1 MNTHNIKISINE
13 NQNIENQ
20 KVDIQEKINN
30 FEKNIEEL
38 TTLKEKITYDLTEIK
53 NEFERISNIPN
64 YKLVNNNNS
73 IKNEH
78 VIRHDIYADVYVSGQ
93 LSELLNLQKKQ
104 LYRKSDIILNMIN
117 YIKKE
122 KLIYFAGYFVV
133 NIDLQ
138 KIFPQNGDYYG
149 KRDKFFKLTNI
160 YKLLDPHFT
169 SKC

>member
-30 FEKNIEEL
+30 FEKNMEEL

-93 LSELLNLQKKQ
+93 LSELLKLQKKQ

>member
-30 FEKNIEEL
+30 FEKNMEEL

-93 LSELLNLQKKQ
+93 LSELLKLQKKQ

-169 SKC
+169 SKY

>member
-13 NQNIENQ
+13 NQNIEKQ

-38 TTLKEKITYDLTEIK
+38 TTLKEKITYNLTEIK

-78 VIRHDIYADVYVSGQ
+78 VIRHDIYADVYVSDQ
-93 LSELLNLQKKQ
+93 LSELLKLQKKQ
-104 LYRKSDIILNMIN
+104 LYRKSDIILNMVN

-169 SKC
+169 SKY

>member
-38 TTLKEKITYDLTEIK
+38 TTLKEKFTYDLTEIK

-93 LSELLNLQKKQ
+93 LSDLLKLQKKQ

-169 SKC
+169 SKY

>member
-30 FEKNIEEL
+30 FEKNMEEL

-93 LSELLNLQKKQ
+93 LSDLLKLQKKQ

>member
-78 VIRHDIYADVYVSGQ
+78 VIRYDIYADVYVSGQ

>member
-38 TTLKEKITYDLTEIK
+38 TTLKEKITYNLTEIK

>member
-30 FEKNIEEL
+30 FEKNMEEL

-169 SKC
+169 SKY

>member
-53 NEFERISNIPN
+53 NEFERISNINN

-78 VIRHDIYADVYVSGQ
+78 VIRHDIYADVFVSDK
-93 LSELLNLQKKQ
+93 LSELLKLQKKL

-160 YKLLDPHFT
+160 YKLLEPHFT
-169 SKC
+169 SKY

>member
-53 NEFERISNIPN
+53 NEFERISNINN

-78 VIRHDIYADVYVSGQ
+78 VIRHDIYADVFVSDK
-93 LSELLNLQKKQ
+93 LSELLKLQKKL

>member
-93 LSELLNLQKKQ
+93 LSDLLKLQKKQ

-169 SKC
+169 SKY

>member
-13 NQNIENQ
+13 NQNIEEQ
-20 KVDIQEKINN
+20 KLDIQEKINN

-38 TTLKEKITYDLTEIK
+38 TTLKEKITYNLTEIK

-160 YKLLDPHFT
+160 YKLLALHFT
-169 SKC
+169 SKY

>member
-78 VIRHDIYADVYVSGQ
+78 VIRHDIYADVFVSDK
-93 LSELLNLQKKQ
+93 LSELLKLQKKQ

-160 YKLLDPHFT
+160 YKLLEPHFT
-169 SKC
+169 SKY

>member
-13 NQNIENQ
+13 NQNIEEQ
-20 KVDIQEKINN
+20 KLDIQEKINN

-38 TTLKEKITYDLTEIK
+38 TTLKEKITYNLTEIK

-160 YKLLDPHFT
+160 YKLLAPHFT
-169 SKC
+169 SKY

>member
-30 FEKNIEEL
+30 FEKNMEEL

>member
-160 YKLLDPHFT
+160 YKLLEPHFT
-169 SKC
+169 SKY

>member
-93 LSELLNLQKKQ
+93 LSELLKLQKKQ

>member
-1 MNTHNIKISINE
+1 MNTHNIKISIN
-13 NQNIENQ
+13 ENQ

>member
-93 LSELLNLQKKQ
+93 LSELLKLQKKQ

-169 SKC
+169 SKY

>member
-38 TTLKEKITYDLTEIK
+38 TTLKEKITYNLTEIK

-93 LSELLNLQKKQ
+93 LSELLKLQKKQ

>member
-13 NQNIENQ
+13 NQNIEEQ
-20 KVDIQEKINN
+20 KLDIQEKINK
-30 FEKNIEEL
+30 FEKNMEEL

-93 LSELLNLQKKQ
+93 LSDLLKLQKKQ

-169 SKC
+169 SKY

>member
-64 YKLVNNNNS
+64 YKLVNNKNS

-93 LSELLNLQKKQ
+93 LSELLKLQKKQ

>member
-13 NQNIENQ
+13 NINIEEQ
-20 KVDIQEKINN
+20 KLDIQEKINN

-53 NEFERISNIPN
+53 NEFKRISNISN

-78 VIRHDIYADVYVSGQ
+78 VIRHDIYADVYVSDQ
-93 LSELLNLQKKQ
+93 LSELLKLRKKQ
-104 LYRKSDIILNMIN
+104 LYRKSDIILNMVN

-169 SKC
+169 SKY